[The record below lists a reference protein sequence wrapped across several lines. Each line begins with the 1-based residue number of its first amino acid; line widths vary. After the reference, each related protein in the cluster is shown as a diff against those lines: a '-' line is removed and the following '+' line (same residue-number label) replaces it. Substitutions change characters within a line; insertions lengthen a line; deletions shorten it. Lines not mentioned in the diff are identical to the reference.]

1 MGKIGKKYLEKLGKW
16 IIPRLSILIGQI
28 RISIQTP
35 EFKMGGAF
43 RKMSPIFPDVRH
55 KV

>member
-16 IIPRLSILIGQI
+16 IIPRLSTLIGQI
-28 RISIQTP
+28 RISIQT
-35 EFKMGGAF
+35 FKMGGAF